1 MKRRKLLPRKTIFRG
16 DVSPVSQI
24 STNERRSR
32 KVCSSSLFVNGERE
46 RGRERVV
53 YSVRFL
59 FLSRYL
65 CNRRV
70 KKSYEFEKKKIFVK
84 SFVVIS
90 CCFYDIIRK
99 NRAKETKFQQEKET
113 FVKEEKY
120 RNRIVEL
127 QLW

>member
-1 MKRRKLLPRKTIFRG
+1 MNLK
-16 DVSPVSQI
+16 
-24 STNERRSR
+24 
-32 KVCSSSLFVNGERE
+32 
-46 RGRERVV
+46 
-53 YSVRFL
+53 
-59 FLSRYL
+59 
-65 CNRRV
+65 
-70 KKSYEFEKKKIFVK
+70 KKKIFVK

-120 RNRIVEL
+120 RNRMVEL

>member
-70 KKSYEFEKKKIFVK
+70 KKSYEFEKKKNI
-84 SFVVIS
+84 
-90 CCFYDIIRK
+90 CEIIR
-99 NRAKETKFQQEKET
+99 RDF
-113 FVKEEKY
+113 
-120 RNRIVEL
+120 L
-127 QLW
+127 LLL